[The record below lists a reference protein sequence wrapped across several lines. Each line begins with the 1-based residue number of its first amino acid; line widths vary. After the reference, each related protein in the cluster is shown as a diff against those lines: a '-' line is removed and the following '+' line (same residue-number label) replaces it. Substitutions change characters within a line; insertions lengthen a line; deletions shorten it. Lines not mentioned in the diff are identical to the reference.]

1 MNSLAERFGDS
12 LAVIGFPTNQF
23 GRETHATEQEI
34 LASLEHVRPGGG
46 FKPNFPLMQKVDVN
60 GDKALPL
67 FRHLREALPAVSDD
81 CGGRGSDFLVASPSQ
96 IIWGPVSRN
105 DIGWNF
111 EKFLVN
117 QEGRPVRRYSA
128 YFETIAIAKDIEALL
143 KDGPEALG

>member
-1 MNSLAERFGDS
+1 MNSLTERFGNS

-46 FKPNFPLMQKVDVN
+46 FQPLFPLMQKVQVN
-60 GDKALPL
+60 GAEALPL
-67 FRHLREALPAVSDD
+67 FRYLREALPTVSDD
-81 CGGRGSDFLVASPSQ
+81 CGGRGSDFLVAAPSQ

-111 EKFLVN
+111 EKFLIN

-128 YFETIAIAKDIEALL
+128 YFETIAIAKDIETLL
-143 KDGPEALG
+143 KEGPDALG